1 MTDPDTGPA
10 GGPAGGPD
18 RGLGEARLRALL
30 EDAVADV
37 RPAPALDRI
46 RSRTKVTPM
55 RRTRPWLLATAGA
68 VAATAATIT
77 VVSLADGSPPRAD
90 PGPGPAATSTEEP
103 SDGPSGEPDLSAAPE
118 PSTTPSTTE
127 DPDPGEA
134 PVALPVYFVGDTPTG
149 PRLFREFR
157 PAPAGTV
164 DESSARLLAALQL
177 AVGGDAPEDPDYR
190 SGWPA
195 GFSVVGAGD
204 AGDVGGDA
212 AVQVALDAGT
222 DLTTRP
228 AGMSEP
234 EARLALQQLVHTAQ
248 AVLQQRQPVRFTGA
262 DGTPLTRLLGVD
274 LRGPVQEA
282 PAMEVQAPVWVISPQ
297 QGEEV
302 DRTFTVEGRGAFF
315 EANVSWQLLR
325 DGAVVKDG
333 FATAQ
338 ECCTLSPYSF
348 EVTAEPGEYVL
359 RVYDADMSDGEG
371 PGEQEDTKVVT
382 VR

>member
-1 MTDPDTGPA
+1 MTDPDTGPGPG
-10 GGPAGGPD
+10 GGPGG
-18 RGLGEARLRALL
+18 GLGEARLHALF

-55 RRTRPWLLATAGA
+55 TRTRPWLLVTAGA

-77 VVSLADGSPPRAD
+77 VVSLADGSSPGAD

-103 SDGPSGEPDLSAAPE
+103 SDGPSDEPDPSPTPE
-118 PSTTPSTTE
+118 PSATPSRTE
-127 DPDPGEA
+127 DPEPGGN

-164 DESSARLLAALQL
+164 DEASARLLAALQL
-177 AVGGDAPEDPDYR
+177 AVSEGSSEDPDYR

-195 GFSVVGAGD
+195 GFSVAGAGGAGD
-204 AGDVGGDA
+204 SGGDA
-212 AVQVALDAGT
+212 VVQVALDAGT
-222 DLTTRP
+222 DLATRP

-248 AVLQQRQPVRFTGA
+248 AVLQQRQPVRFTEA
-262 DGTPLTRLLGVD
+262 DGTALTRLLGVD
-274 LRGPVQEA
+274 VRGQVQEA

-302 DRTFTVEGRGAFF
+302 GRTFTVEGRGAFF

-359 RVYDADMSDGEG
+359 RVYDADMSGGEG
-371 PGEQEDTKVVT
+371 PGEQEDTKAVT